1 MIKARI
7 DRSKGIISV
16 EGHAGAERNAQGH
29 DLVCCAAS
37 VLLQAFLISAVN
49 AGYRASYDLEPG
61 NSRVE
66 LEEADR
72 DEGIRARLKMLED
85 GLCMLEKA
93 YPKCIRVER

>member
-1 MIKARI
+1 MIRAKI
-7 DRSKGIISV
+7 DRKKGEITV

-37 VLLQAFLISAVN
+37 VLLQAFLFSAISE
-49 AGYRASYDLEPG
+49 GYRAAWSLEPG

>member
-37 VLLQAFLISAVN
+37 VLLQAFLFSAISA
-49 AGYRASYDLEPG
+49 GYKASWSLDPGDSRIHLED
-61 NSRVE
+61 S
-66 LEEADR
+66 DR
-72 DEGIRARLKMLED
+72 DEGIRARIAMLED
-85 GLCMLEKA
+85 GLCMLEQA
-93 YPKCIRVER
+93 YPKCIRVES